1 MIRKNITY
9 IMKKDAREERG
20 ITLTFIKDGKALMDI
35 YAAQDADEAIVQAA
49 NGLAQGAETVT
60 GVKPSV
66 RMFSDIK
73 QIKNGVILTTFD
85 ADDTLKQRFQEDF
98 DYLADSDGFAVRERD
113 TNVYVLS
120 RIAKGVYYGA
130 YDLLEKNAEI
140 IRCRGARE
148 LAVECLRSDTIALN
162 RVNYAEKSPFVVR
175 AFQTCGQGS
184 KGKDHL
190 DDGTAEYLS
199 VNKMNGT
206 AHGYDPSWR
215 KFSLKGYA
223 MKFDWRTPFNALA
236 EEHPEYFMTDAEG
249 RPRVSARV
257 SYLNYYNADAAKAL
271 ARIYAKQINEN
282 DDDCIY
288 EWIMPD
294 DPYFCMTE
302 NGERLDKK
310 PFTTDDGTTVC
321 PEDENYKSTVYFTF
335 MNRMMEELVRLAP
348 QAELYTLA
356 YIYSERVPAIRIHDR
371 LIVMI
376 APITTNEKYS
386 YVDETNQDN
395 EWIKNNIYEWTK
407 KCKRVCLYTYWNS
420 MKPIYSRPLLKQ
432 IQENL
437 LWFEKIGV
445 YGVDVEGNL
454 DCSDVPMKT
463 ERQESERVFY
473 ALNEAFVYVLQRLI
487 WNPRLDVHAELK
499 KYCRVVY
506 KEVAEETYRYFTLL
520 EKGWDENDA
529 LVWYSTGGDVYTLRF
544 IIQAGIKDDVLAALR
559 QAKERA
565 TTPSVVQ
572 KIETV
577 CKVVSEQIKTYE
589 SFVKEDGS
597 ILDCREKEEDIL
609 SERALD
615 YENNPESVWNSA
627 TPMKVLRNYQT
638 MEFFDKKADFE
649 CRMLC
654 DEKNVY
660 IGYKLRDDK
669 IVGTHQNGA
678 GVIIVDKEDGA
689 DFESCAE
696 TYIGG
701 NALNQ
706 STYYGYISGF
716 RGELG
721 INEFYR
727 NQGTPVRIA
736 LPEGVR
742 DVKYVHLSED
752 REKRYVFHVQVIPY
766 GALDTTREDFN
777 PYGSF
782 VYLTDRYGRAGW
794 MGYGLWNK
802 QSFSVYQFI
811 RRKNNEKNKQ

>member
-1 MIRKNITY
+1 MC
-9 IMKKDAREERG
+9 IMKEKNSNVNGEK
-20 ITLTFIKDGKALMDI
+20 LTFIKDGTALMEI
-35 YAAQDADEAIVQAA
+35 YTLKDADEAIVQAA
-49 NGLAQGAETVT
+49 NGFAQAAETVT
-60 GVKPSV
+60 GVRASV
-66 RMFSDIK
+66 RIVSDFSH
-73 QIKNGVILTTFD
+73 IKNGVILTMFD
-85 ADDTLKQRFQEDF
+85 ADDTLKQLFREDF
-98 DYLADSDGFAVRERD
+98 DDLAGSDGFAVRVWN

-120 RIAKGVYYGA
+120 HVASGVYYGA

-148 LAVECLRSDTIALN
+148 LAVECLHSDTITLN
-162 RVNYAEKSPFVVR
+162 QVGYSEKSPFVVR

-184 KGKDHL
+184 EGKDHQ

-215 KFSLKGYA
+215 KFALKGYA

-236 EEHPEYFMTDAEG
+236 EKHPEYFMTDAEG

-257 SYLNYYNADAAKAL
+257 SYLNYYNADAAKEL

-282 DDDCIY
+282 GDDCVY

-310 PFTTDDGTTVC
+310 PFKTDDGATVY

-335 MNRMMEELVRLAP
+335 MNRMTEELVRLAP
-348 QAELYTLA
+348 KAELYTLA
-356 YIYSERVPAIRIHDR
+356 YIYSERVPAIHIHDR

-386 YVDETNQDN
+386 YVDESNQDN
-395 EWIKNNIYEWTK
+395 GWIKNNIYEWTK

-432 IQENL
+432 VQENL

-445 YGVDVEGNL
+445 YGVDVEGSL

-463 ERQESERVFY
+463 ERQESARVFY
-473 ALNEAFVYVLQRLI
+473 ALNEAFVYVLQRLL
-487 WNPRLDVHAELK
+487 WNPRLDAHEELK
-499 KYCRVVY
+499 KYCKIVY
-506 KEVAEETYRYFTLL
+506 KEVAEEIYRYFSLL
-520 EKGWDENDA
+520 EEGWDENDA

-565 TTPSVVQ
+565 TTLSVVQ
-572 KIETV
+572 KIETLDQ
-577 CKVVSEQIKTYE
+577 VVGDQISKYE
-589 SFVKEDGS
+589 NFVQEDGS
-597 ILDCREKEEDIL
+597 ILDCRDRAVEVL
-609 SERALD
+609 SERAMD
-615 YENNPESVWNSA
+615 YENNPESVWNFA
-627 TPMKVLRNYQT
+627 TPMKVLRDYQT
-638 MEFFDKKADFE
+638 MEFFDQKAGFE

-654 DEKNVY
+654 DENNLY

-669 IVGTHQNGA
+669 IVGTHRNGA
-678 GVIIVDKEDGA
+678 GVTIVDKEDGA
-689 DFESCAE
+689 NFESCAE

-736 LPEGVR
+736 LPDGVR
-742 DVKYVHLSED
+742 DVKYVHLSEE

-766 GALDTTREDFN
+766 GALDTTREDFT

-802 QSFSVYQFI
+802 QSFSVYKFI
-811 RRKNNEKNKQ
+811 RRKINEEIKQ